1 MGNAKRNLNYLFSPT
16 TANVDKPA
24 RLRTR
29 ALLRTC
35 RYIGQFIIWRLVRW
49 AKYAAVGALIA
60 AVGGRRGRQERRIL
74 WNRHGTKSCPLVM
87 TSKSLVGMGVCLRAQ
102 GRVRTPEMT
111 GDTGQS
117 PTLDAHANTEEQV
130 SKCACGDSEA

>member
-1 MGNAKRNLNYLFSPT
+1 
-16 TANVDKPA
+16 
-24 RLRTR
+24 
-29 ALLRTC
+29 
-35 RYIGQFIIWRLVRW
+35 
-49 AKYAAVGALIA
+49 
-60 AVGGRRGRQERRIL
+60 
-74 WNRHGTKSCPLVM
+74 VM

-130 SKCACGDSEA
+130 SKCACGDSEAAERCCLARARCISTFLKTYGLRHGPMYNTVVVNAHVIRRGGPVSHDNI